1 MESEDGLRKRA
12 PVVSDSTAV
21 EVPLADTAA
30 LPVPQQSPVH
40 DPEPKKRA
48 RWAPSR
54 TLRRSFVIAI
64 WLLVLLV
71 VAVLGFY
78 FGWRYSSGGGGTGD
92 LLFFNT
98 TLTEARSCLGFGEQS
113 TSDSVLVAYT
123 VVSVDLVDFQ
133 LPLRVQAT
141 TCGGDIEDDDGL
153 ATVDITYTI
162 DFDTIVLQRGL
173 PAVQSENT
181 QSLDG
186 GPLYTYPFDVW
197 TASITTNAFREGPN
211 GTKLR
216 IPVGVSVD
224 AVSTAYIIRAQAV
237 PNATDD
243 ASRGPLAGGLEIQIQ
258 ISRTAVSIALVIL
271 IALSMWALSVS
282 MLITALDAAYIRPH
296 RVEADVV
303 GASISLLFALPQLR
317 DAMPAVPS
325 LGFAQVDVFAYSVC
339 LLISAVAAIILLW
352 EFMMRTRVVDEVAEQ
367 SQFDESGGLEE
378 GAAVIRHST
387 MARS

>member
-12 PVVSDSTAV
+12 PGVSDSTAV
-21 EVPLADTAA
+21 DVPV
-30 LPVPQQSPVH
+30 PVPQQQPVR

-48 RWAPSR
+48 RWTPSR
-54 TLRRSFVIAI
+54 TLRRSFFIAA

-78 FGWRYSSGGGGTGD
+78 FGWRYSTGGGGVSD

-98 TLTEARSCLGFGEQS
+98 TLTEARSCLGFGEQA
-113 TSDSVLVAYT
+113 TSGSVLVSYT

-133 LPLRVQAT
+133 LPMRVQAT
-141 TCGGDIEDDDGL
+141 TCGGDLEDAEGL
-153 ATVDITYTI
+153 ATVDISITC
-162 DFDTIVLQRGL
+162 DFDTLVLQRGL
-173 PAVQSENT
+173 PAVQGENT
-181 QSLDG
+181 QTLQG

-197 TASITTNAFREGPN
+197 TATVTTNAFRNGPN
-211 GTKLR
+211 GTKER
-216 IPVGVSVD
+216 IPVGVTVD
-224 AVSTAYIIRAQAV
+224 AVSTANVIRALAL

-243 ASRGPLAGGLEIQIQ
+243 ASRGPLAGGLQIEIQV
-258 ISRTAVSIALVIL
+258 SRTAVSIALVIM
-271 IALSMWALSVS
+271 IAVSMWALSVS

-367 SQFDESGGLEE
+367 SQFDEAGGLEE
-378 GAAVIRHST
+378 GAALMRHNT
-387 MARS
+387 VARS